1 MSLVL
6 PDLIDIDI
14 NKYTEEL
21 ENLYR
26 IYLDELYIPQIEIL
40 GKPIT
45 CRQNPQENMSVFG
58 I

>member
-26 IYLDELYIPQIEIL
+26 IYLDELYLSLIHI
-40 GKPIT
+40 
-45 CRQNPQENMSVFG
+45 
-58 I
+58 